1 MGIRPK
7 LAAAA
12 LAGLMLVG
20 AAWAQA
26 KLDLSVR
33 REIDRE
39 GHTTFLLA
47 NRGDRLIKASVELR
61 KQCSGQSNRDK
72 LRRTYWV
79 EGGKSVKMGRA
90 RRNSSCR
97 HQYTITEAEYR

>member
-1 MGIRPK
+1 MHIRTK

-12 LAGLMLVG
+12 LAGLMLAG
-20 AAWAQA
+20 TAWAQA
-26 KLDLSVR
+26 KLDLSLR

-39 GHTTFLLA
+39 GRTTFLLA
-47 NRGDRLIKASVELR
+47 NRGDRLIEATVELR

-72 LRRTYWV
+72 LVRTYWV

-97 HQYTITEAEYR
+97 HEYTITDAEYR